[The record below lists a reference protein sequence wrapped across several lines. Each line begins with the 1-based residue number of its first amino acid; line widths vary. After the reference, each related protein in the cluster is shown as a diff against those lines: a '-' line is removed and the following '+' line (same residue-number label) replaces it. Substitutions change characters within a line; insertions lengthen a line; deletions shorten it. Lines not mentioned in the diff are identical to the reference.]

1 MRVNRGRLNWG
12 VFFIVLGAVPLAYH
26 QGLIPASALSEAWR
40 LWPLII
46 VGIGLGFVLSRTPV
60 FFLGGT
66 VIAVCFGLVFGSAL
80 TIGPNIGCGGGDQ
93 NSRAISQSGSFD
105 GSTSVELDL
114 QCGSAN
120 VATSTDGQWHVDATN
135 RGGNPPLVTSSGNRL
150 QVGTTIKHEW
160 SFDRGEDS
168 WQVRLPVGST
178 IDLTSNIDMGDA
190 HFNLG
195 SADLASARF
204 NLNLGS
210 LHVDLTG
217 ANVSNLNVSTNLGA
231 AFVTLD
237 GSADL
242 TGHLE
247 TNLGS
252 LDVCLPDG
260 LAVRVTSTESL
271 SSSDFSDAG
280 LVHIGNAWQTTNY
293 TTAAHRADLTV
304 DTSLGSLKFKHAG
317 GCN

>member
-12 VFFIVLGAVPLAYH
+12 IFFIVLGCVPLAYH
-26 QGLIPASALSEAWR
+26 QGLVPASALSEAWR
-40 LWPLII
+40 IWPLII
-46 VGIGLGFVLSRTPV
+46 VGIGLGFVLSRTPA

-66 VIAVCFGLVFGSAL
+66 IVAVCLGLVVGSAF
-80 TIGPNIGCGGGDQ
+80 TIGPNVGCGGGDQ

-105 GSTSVELDL
+105 GGTTVELDL

-120 VATSTDGQWHVDATN
+120 VITSTDGQWHVDATN
-135 RGGNPPLVTSSGNRL
+135 TGGNPPHVTSSGNRL
-150 QVGTTIKHEW
+150 QVGTADGKKW
-160 SFDRGEDS
+160 SFDRGRDD
-168 WQVRLPVGST
+168 WQVQLPAGST
-178 IDLTSNIDMGDA
+178 IDLTSNIDLGDA
-190 HFNLG
+190 RFNLN
-195 SADLASARF
+195 SASLASARF
-204 NLNLGS
+204 TLNLGT

-217 ANVSNLNVSTNLGA
+217 ANVNYVNISTNLGA
-231 AFVTLD
+231 AYLTLD

-260 LAVRVTSTESL
+260 LGARVSSTDSL

-280 LVHIGNAWQTTNY
+280 LVRVGNAWQTPNY
-293 TTAAHRADLTV
+293 STAAHRADLTV